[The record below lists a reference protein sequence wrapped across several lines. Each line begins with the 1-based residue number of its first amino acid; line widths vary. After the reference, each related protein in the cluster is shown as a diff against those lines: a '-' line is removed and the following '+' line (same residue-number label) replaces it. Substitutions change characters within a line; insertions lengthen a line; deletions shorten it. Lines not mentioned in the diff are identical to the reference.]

1 MHLHILK
8 ELGLLLLYNN
18 TPNCLD
24 VDQIL
29 LDIVRENIKD
39 QDGDC
44 PEHSQ
49 LLKLWTFL
57 LFSFNLDELFTFAE
71 GVYLKGYCN

>member
-1 MHLHILK
+1 MLCQHLCLFYSLGFDDDNRLVMHLHILK

-39 QDGDC
+39 QDGD
-44 PEHSQ
+44 
-49 LLKLWTFL
+49 
-57 LFSFNLDELFTFAE
+57 
-71 GVYLKGYCN
+71 

>member
-39 QDGDC
+39 QDDDC

-49 LLKLWTFL
+49 LLKL
-57 LFSFNLDELFTFAE
+57 
-71 GVYLKGYCN
+71 

>member
-49 LLKLWTFL
+49 LLKL
-57 LFSFNLDELFTFAE
+57 
-71 GVYLKGYCN
+71 